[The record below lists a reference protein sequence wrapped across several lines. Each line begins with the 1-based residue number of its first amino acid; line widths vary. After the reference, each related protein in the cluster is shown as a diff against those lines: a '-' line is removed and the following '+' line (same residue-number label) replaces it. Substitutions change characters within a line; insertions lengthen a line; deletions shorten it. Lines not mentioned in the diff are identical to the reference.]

1 MIAGHTPEARLA
13 ATAAAARPAV
23 MDLVFGTLR
32 DHGRGD
38 FLLGRL
44 LEKQLKDA
52 LVHALLLVALF
63 RLEQRPA
70 DAHTTVDQAVQAA
83 AGIAGGR
90 LKALVNGVLRS
101 YLRRR
106 EELLAAAAGDEVAH
120 WRHQHWWIERLRTE
134 QPQAWQDV
142 LAAGNSHP
150 PMSLRVNRRRAAIRH
165 GEDPQRRGERTL
177 LDRPAAQGLHQS
189 VPCSTAL
196 WRSGFTSAA
205 PGDTA
210 PHDFLGELAAAGID
224 GRALDDTA
232 IRLDKPVA
240 VERLPGFADGRVSVQ
255 DWGAQQAARLLDLR
269 DGQHVLDACAAP
281 GGKAAHILELADVE
295 LTALELDPERA
306 GRVRDNLTR
315 LGLRAEVRVAD
326 CRRLDDWWDG
336 RPFERILADV
346 PCSASGVARRHPD
359 IKWLRRTADVA
370 RFAQAQAAILDAL
383 WRVLA
388 PGGTMLYCTCSVFR
402 AENAAQIE
410 AFAARHADA
419 RRLPT
424 HSPTH
429 ATTGTDEELQLLP
442 GPDHDG
448 FYYALLQKLA

>member
-1 MIAGHTPEARLA
+1 MATALRGAAEAVAGVIAGHTPEARLA

-150 PMSLRVNRRRAAIRH
+150 PMSLRVNRRRAA
-165 GEDPQRRGERTL
+165 
-177 LDRPAAQGLHQS
+177 
-189 VPCSTAL
+189 
-196 WRSGFTSAA
+196 SA
-205 PGDTA
+205 
-210 PHDFLGELAAAGID
+210 DFLGELAAAGID

-306 GRVRDNLTR
+306 GRVRDNLAR